1 MLNIFNLHPKPEP
14 QYIGSIKSEL
24 KELKLGDTIELF
36 NAAYESYK
44 ILTSSDTNKE
54 SFLKDWAFLVK
65 RWKVVNWIWHRNGF
79 QLERVKLL
87 RVVELVGI
95 LRVVE
100 QVRILWVVELVE
112 ILR

>member
-54 SFLKDWAFLVK
+54 SFLKDWAFLEK

-79 QLERVKLL
+79 QTILS
-87 RVVELVGI
+87 VVHSS
-95 LRVVE
+95 
-100 QVRILWVVELVE
+100 VRGFDLFISKSN
-112 ILR
+112 